1 MQMNQTL
8 DQVIA
13 LMKLSNQ
20 FSLVQRAIYKIDTE
34 RMENDAEHSYQLAF
48 LGWQLNDM
56 LKLWLD
62 SNRIMQYALA
72 HDLVEIY
79 AWDTD
84 AMWTAW
90 DPATKV
96 QREHEAFLRLQ
107 NEYSSFASFIEALEK
122 YEARSDEESR
132 FVYALDKLLPTINIY
147 LNWWRDWKR
156 KGVTLADTK
165 AYKDKKVAEH
175 PEIEKLY
182 NELNQRLEENYDMY
196 FDK

>member
-1 MQMNQTL
+1 MTHTL

-20 FSLVQRAIYKIDTE
+20 FSLVQRAIYKTGTE

-48 LGWQLNDM
+48 LAWQLNDM
-56 LKLWLD
+56 LSLWLD

-72 HDLVEIY
+72 HDLVEVY

-84 AMWTAW
+84 AMWTVW
-90 DPATKV
+90 DPTTKAK
-96 QREHEAFLRLQ
+96 REHEAFLRLQ
-107 NEYSSFASFIEALEK
+107 SEYSSFSSFTEILEK

-132 FVYALDKLLPTINIY
+132 FVYALDKLVPSINIY
-147 LNWWRDWKR
+147 LNGWRDWKR
-156 KGVTLADTK
+156 KWVSLADTR
-165 AYKDKKVAEH
+165 AYKDKKIAEH
-175 PEIEKLY
+175 PAVEKLY
-182 NELNQRLEENYDMY
+182 NELNERLEADYNRY